1 MRSKEA
7 FIDANLLVLLVVGQV
22 DRTLIERHRRTRR
35 FTPEDYDRLLG
46 IIQTLNRVFVTPNT
60 LTEASNLLKYDRM
73 NLTRL
78 LEKLRSIIEDSEEI
92 IVDSTTAAHNS
103 AFTRLGLTDAAL
115 LEVISAERPLITADL
130 DLYSATKSRQKR
142 PLSNAEGLSTAQT
155 VFRIIGHA
163 VACTVGMA

>member
-1 MRSKEA
+1 MPPKEA

-22 DRTLIERHRRTRR
+22 DRSLVERHRRTRR

-78 LEKLRSIIEDSEEI
+78 LEKLRSIIEDSQEI

-103 AFTRLGLTDAAL
+103 AFTRLGLTDAVL
-115 LEVISAERPLITADL
+115 LEVVSAERPLITVDF
-130 DLYSATKSRQKR
+130 DLYSAAFEKGEEAARNFTYLQN
-142 PLSNAEGLSTAQT
+142 L
-155 VFRIIGHA
+155 
-163 VACTVGMA
+163 

>member
-22 DRTLIERHRRTRR
+22 DRTLIKRHRRTRR

-78 LEKLRSIIEDSEEI
+78 LEKLRSIIDDSEEI

-115 LEVISAERPLITADL
+115 LEVISEERPLITVDF
-130 DLYSATKSRQKR
+130 DLYSAAFEKGEEAARNFTHLQN
-142 PLSNAEGLSTAQT
+142 L
-155 VFRIIGHA
+155 
-163 VACTVGMA
+163 